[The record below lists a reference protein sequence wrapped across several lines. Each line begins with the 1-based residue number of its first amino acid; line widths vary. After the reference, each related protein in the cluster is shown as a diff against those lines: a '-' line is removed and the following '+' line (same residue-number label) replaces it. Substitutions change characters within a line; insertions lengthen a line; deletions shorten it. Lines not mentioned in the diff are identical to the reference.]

1 MGDATQAEPE
11 FELFDALRDTFLA
24 NRYFDVFIEY
34 AKANSEDILC
44 RITAIN
50 RGPDPAPIHILPHLW
65 YRNVWTWEPGVRRST
80 IKAIGPGAA
89 YTEHEALGERWWYA
103 RATDRQSMNLFVH
116 RKRDQCRTAVPRV
129 QSVAVREGWNQ

>member
-1 MGDATQAEPE
+1 MKMLYKYPQVAYPYDELVQVNGQRTQAEPE

-50 RGPDPAPIHILPHLW
+50 RGPDSAPIHVLPHLW
-65 YRNVWTWEPGVRRST
+65 YRNVWTWETGCAALHDQSHRPWRG
-80 IKAIGPGAA
+80 IHGA
-89 YTEHEALGERWWYA
+89 
-103 RATDRQSMNLFVH
+103 
-116 RKRDQCRTAVPRV
+116 
-129 QSVAVREGWNQ
+129 